1 MGNNCKSACGCD
13 TSEIN
18 TQQQFE
24 VGYDKN
30 KGLGSNSGA
39 NMGSQQNLRR
49 DPKLRNTKE

>member
-24 VGYDKN
+24 VGYDK
-30 KGLGSNSGA
+30 GLGNNAGN
-39 NMGSQQNLRR
+39 NMGSQQNIKRV
-49 DPKLRNTKE
+49 RNPRED